1 MIAGLVN
8 RHVRIP
14 SLTVIGMESSQ
25 SVPTF
30 VMPPQPKSL
39 YNPYFFSRQLQPC
52 GKIAKKKRWIRW
64 GIC

>member
-8 RHVRIP
+8 RHVRMP

-30 VMPPQPKSL
+30 VMKPQPKSL
-39 YNPYFFSRQLQPC
+39 YNPYFLSR
-52 GKIAKKKRWIRW
+52 
-64 GIC
+64 